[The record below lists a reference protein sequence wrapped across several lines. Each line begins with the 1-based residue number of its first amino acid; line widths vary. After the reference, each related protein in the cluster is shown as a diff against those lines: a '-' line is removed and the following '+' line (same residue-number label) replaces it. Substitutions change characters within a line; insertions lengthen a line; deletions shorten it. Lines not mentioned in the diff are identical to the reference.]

1 MKRDK
6 GNVSRRE
13 FVGTITVA
21 ATAFGLGGCAGGG
34 PASESETG
42 GSAAQPGKDL
52 PIGLQ
57 LYTVRDAAAEDF
69 KGTLERVRKIGYRHF
84 EFAGYGG
91 LSAAELAAF
100 LKQIDADAIGTH
112 VGFEQSEQDPAA
124 MIGYCKEIGT
134 PYVVA
139 PSMPEELRGG
149 TRDQIVD
156 FAHQLNDLG
165 RKIKDAG
172 MQLCYHN
179 HSFEF
184 ENKVDGE
191 TIYDILFS
199 TADPNLVKAEV
210 DIAWV
215 HNAKVD
221 PVELLDKWGDR
232 IRLLHM
238 KDMDADGNL
247 APVGTGVIDWPAVVA
262 KAKQIN
268 VDWYIVEQDQPRPD
282 KDIFD
287 EITLSHQNMVQ
298 LLS

>member
-1 MKRDK
+1 MKRDT
-6 GNVSRRE
+6 GNVTRRE

-21 ATAFGLGGCAGGG
+21 ATVLGLGGCSGG
-34 PASESETG
+34 PNSGSEAVESAPQSE
-42 GSAAQPGKDL
+42 KDL

-57 LYTVRDAAAEDF
+57 LYTVREAAEKDF

-91 LSAAELAAF
+91 LAAADLAAF

-112 VGFEQSEQDPAA
+112 VGFEESEQDPAA
-124 MIGYCKEIGT
+124 MISYCQGLGT

-139 PSMPEELRGG
+139 PSMPEEVRGG
-149 TRDQIVD
+149 TREQIVQ
-156 FAHQLNDLG
+156 FAHDLSELG
-165 RKIKDAG
+165 QKIKDSG

-191 TIYDILFS
+191 TLYDIVFS
-199 TADPNLVKAEV
+199 TADPDLVKAEV

-232 IRLLHM
+232 VRLLHM
-238 KDMDADGNL
+238 KDMDADGSL

-262 KAKQIN
+262 KAKQIG
-268 VDWYIVEQDQPRPD
+268 VDWYIVEQDQPRQGQ
-282 KDIFD
+282 DIFD
-287 EITLSHQNMVQ
+287 EITLSHRSMVS

>member
-1 MKRDK
+1 VKRDREDV
-6 GNVSRRE
+6 NRRE
-13 FVGTITVA
+13 FVGKITVA
-21 ATAFGLGGCAGGG
+21 AAAFGLGGCASG
-34 PASESETG
+34 PESGSEAVESMSQSE
-42 GSAAQPGKDL
+42 KDL

-57 LYTVRDAAAEDF
+57 LYTVRDAAEKDF

-91 LSAAELAAF
+91 LAAADLAVF

-112 VGFEQSEQDPAA
+112 VGFESSEQDPVA
-124 MIGYCKEIGT
+124 MLSYCREIGV

-139 PSMPEELRGG
+139 PSMPEDLRSG
-149 TRDQIVD
+149 TREQIVQ
-156 FAHQLNDLG
+156 FAHELSDLG
-165 RKIKDAG
+165 QKVKDSG

-191 TIYDILFS
+191 TIYDVIFS
-199 TADPNLVKAEV
+199 TADPDLVKAEV

-215 HNAKVD
+215 HHAKVD

-238 KDMDADGNL
+238 KDWDGDGNL
-247 APVGTGVIDWPAVVA
+247 APVGTGVIDWPSVVA

-287 EITLSHQNMVQ
+287 EITLSHRNMVQ

>member
-1 MKRDK
+1 MKSYRGD
-6 GNVSRRE
+6 VSRRK
-13 FVGTITVA
+13 FVGTIA
-21 ATAFGLGGCAGGG
+21 AAAAALGLGSC
-34 PASESETG
+34 TG
-42 GSAAQPGKDL
+42 GSAPEPESEEDL

-57 LYTVRDAAAEDF
+57 LYTVRDAAGTDF

-91 LSAAELAAF
+91 LSAPELASF
-100 LKQIDADAIGTH
+100 LDQIDADAVGTH

-124 MIGYCKEIGT
+124 MISYCKAIGT

-139 PSMPEELRGG
+139 PSMPEEIRGG
-149 TRDQIVD
+149 TRDQIVQ
-156 FAHQLNDLG
+156 FAHQLSDLG
-165 RKIKDAG
+165 QKVKDAG

-184 ENKVDGE
+184 GKIDGE
-191 TIYDILFS
+191 TIYEILFS

-210 DIAWV
+210 DVAWV
-215 HNAKVD
+215 HHAGVS
-221 PVELLDKWGDR
+221 PVALLDQWGER

-238 KDMDADGNL
+238 KDMDADGHL
-247 APVGTGVIDWPAVVA
+247 APVGTGVIDMPAVVA
-262 KAKQIN
+262 KAKQVG
-268 VDWYIVEQDQPRPD
+268 VDWYIVEQDQPREG

-287 EITLSHQNMVQ
+287 EITLSHQNMVK

>member
-1 MKRDK
+1 MKRDR
-6 GNVSRRE
+6 GNVNRRE

-21 ATAFGLGGCAGGG
+21 AAALGLGGCAGGSAPG
-34 PASESETG
+34 SEAVESASRTER
-42 GSAAQPGKDL
+42 DL

-57 LYTVRDAAAEDF
+57 LYTVREAADADF

-91 LSAAELAAF
+91 LAAADLAAF
-100 LKQIDADAIGTH
+100 LRQIDADAVGTH
-112 VGFEQSEQDPAA
+112 VGFEASEQNPVA
-124 MIGYCKEIGT
+124 MLSYCKEIGT

-139 PSMPEELRGG
+139 PSMPEELRSG
-149 TRDQIVD
+149 TREQIVQ
-156 FAHQLNDLG
+156 FAHDLSDLG
-165 RKIKDAG
+165 QKVKDSG

-191 TIYDILFS
+191 TIYDIVFN

-232 IRLLHM
+232 VRLLHM

-262 KAKQIN
+262 KAKQID
-268 VDWYIVEQDQPRPD
+268 VDWYIVEQDSPREGQ
-282 KDIFD
+282 DIFD
-287 EITLSHQNMVQ
+287 EITLSHKNMVD